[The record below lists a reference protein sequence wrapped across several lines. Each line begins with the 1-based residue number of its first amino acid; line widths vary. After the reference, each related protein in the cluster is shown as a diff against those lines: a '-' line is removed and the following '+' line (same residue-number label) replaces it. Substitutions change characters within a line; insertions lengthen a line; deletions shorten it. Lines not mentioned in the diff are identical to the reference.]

1 MTQGCIPTK
10 NIGIYVNANT
20 IQHQF
25 ESIANFSFKFD
36 NFYTDIDKFLQDS
49 SNLKFAGFH
58 VPFPRNTFW
67 IEDFHRLRPQVDH
80 VFILC
85 SELHNNIVEDL
96 VQLDYP
102 NVTMFLCGFIE
113 HKFKYAKIEQW
124 FDWFITSSYFYTHE
138 KKNFLKDNLITG
150 PKPYYF
156 DILLGTQKPHRDRIH
171 NYVIENNLDDKM
183 IMTYHRRYNMNLQE
197 SDQYIL
203 DEKEIEYLE
212 ENAAHRTSQQIRYH
226 GIRMVLS
233 QVIPLSIYNQTYY
246 SIVAETCFENHF
258 TFYTEKIVKPLLA
271 GRLFIFV
278 GSRYFLRNLKSLGF
292 KTFDN
297 VVDESYDVEPDPET
311 RWRMA
316 LDQMQKLCS
325 MDPAEVQAKIK
336 DAVDHNQRLLTYK
349 EWATRFDLTLHDYLL
364 NYVTTAHIDGDWQ
377 GSWPLIRT

>member
-1 MTQGCIPTK
+1 MIQGCIPTK
-10 NIGIYVNANT
+10 DIGIYVNANT

-58 VPFPRNTFW
+58 VPFPRNTDW
-67 IEDFHRLRPQVDH
+67 IEDFHRIRPHVNH
-80 VFILC
+80 VFIFC

-102 NVTMFLCGFIE
+102 DVTMFLCGFIE
-113 HKFKYAKIEQW
+113 HKFKYTKIEQW
-124 FDWFITSSYFYTHE
+124 FDWFITSSYFYTDR
-138 KKNFLKDNLITG
+138 KNNFLKENLRLG
-150 PKPYYF
+150 NKKYYF
-156 DILLGTQKPHRDRIH
+156 DILLGTKKPHRDLIY
-171 NYVIENNLDDKM
+171 NYVIENKLTNKM
-183 IMTYHRRYNMNLQE
+183 IMTYHKRFNMDLKN
-197 SDQYIL
+197 SDQFIL
-203 DEKEIEYLE
+203 EEKEIEYLD
-212 ENAAHRTSQQIRYH
+212 NNSSRTSQQIRYH

-246 SIVAETCFENHF
+246 SVVAETCFENHF

-292 KTFDN
+292 KTFNN
-297 VVDESYDVEPDPET
+297 VVDESYDVELDPET
-311 RWRMA
+311 RWSMA
-316 LDQMQKLCS
+316 LDQMQKLCN
-325 MDPAEVQAKIK
+325 MDPTEVQDKIK
-336 DAVDHNQRLLTYK
+336 DAVVHNQRLMTYK
-349 EWATRFDLTLHDYLL
+349 EWATRFDLKLHDYLL
-364 NYVTTAHIDGDWQ
+364 DYITTAHIADDWQ